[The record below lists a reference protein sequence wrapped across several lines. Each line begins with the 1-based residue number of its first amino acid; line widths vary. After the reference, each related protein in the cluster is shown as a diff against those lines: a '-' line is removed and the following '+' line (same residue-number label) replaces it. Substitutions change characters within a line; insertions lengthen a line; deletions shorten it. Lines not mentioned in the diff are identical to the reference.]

1 MKFDYCIGNPPYQG
15 NNHYQVYTD
24 FYLAAQQV
32 SNYVDMVFPT
42 GWQEPKDANNLSKL
56 NKKEVK
62 EDRQIVLIDNK
73 HNLFAN
79 VPGAEWTNVI
89 LWKKGYDNG
98 LDGKQRVLTDGKDE
112 QIVSLKYD
120 KSQIEKPKE
129 LVALKD
135 LVLRYGSFVGMDTIV
150 SVRKPYGLSTD
161 FLDNPQKYNLP
172 SVSDERTSDND
183 ISIYGLKARK
193 NVICFAKQ
201 DYPIPKVTKAKDKY
215 KVLLGKAW
223 GNFSKGYLGGAY
235 ADIIIAFPNEIC
247 TENYLECGCFDTYK
261 EALFCGKYLMTKF
274 ARALLYLNK
283 FSQDNSKDKW
293 KAVPIQDYHEEW
305 WDKSIAE
312 IDIELMKKYNVP
324 QDIQDFVFKN
334 IQERTEANI
343 VNYK

>member
-150 SVRKPYGLSTD
+150 SVLKPYGLRTD

-261 EALFCGKYLMTKF
+261 EA
-274 ARALLYLNK
+274 R
-283 FSQDNSKDKW
+283 
-293 KAVPIQDYHEEW
+293 DY
-305 WDKSIAE
+305 DGILKE
-312 IDIELMKKYNVP
+312 INFKGFDDIEAGIVKWPMSVIRLTADNK
-324 QDIQDFVFKN
+324 
-334 IQERTEANI
+334 ERLIELADKILSKWRFPRRCLSHPTTGMELN
-343 VNYK
+343 